1 MMHSEFEALGT
12 AIEAARKQAGL
23 TQQALAQS
31 LHMSRATLSGIEN
44 GTVPEIGIRKV
55 IAICAMLGLELVARP
70 AQARPTLEELRD
82 ERRGRPPG
90 T

>member
-1 MMHSEFEALGT
+1 MHFGFDAIGT
-12 AIEAARKQAGL
+12 AIKEARKQAGL
-23 TQQALAQS
+23 TQQALAQA
-31 LHMSRATLSGIEN
+31 LHMSRATVSGIEN

-55 IAICAMLGLELVARP
+55 IAICAMLGLELIARP
-70 AQARPTLEELRD
+70 ARARPTLEELRD

>member
-1 MMHSEFEALGT
+1 MHSGLEALGT
-12 AIEAARKQAGL
+12 VIEAARKQAGL
-23 TQQALAQS
+23 TQQAVAQS

-44 GTVPEIGIRKV
+44 GTVTEIGIRKV
-55 IAICAMLGLELVARP
+55 IAICAMLGLELIARP
-70 AQARPTLEELRD
+70 ARARPTLEELRD

>member
-1 MMHSEFEALGT
+1 MHFGFDAIGT
-12 AIEAARKQAGL
+12 AIKEARKQAGL
-23 TQQALAQS
+23 TQQALAQA
-31 LHMSRATLSGIEN
+31 LHMSRATVSGIEN